1 MKSTNSQP
9 LMIALAIVFTVALA
23 LTVAMI
29 CLSSLQSEAP
39 QGKDEQS
46 RLPLSSSPFPS
57 LSTPET
63 VVSGVLLPPAESE
76 TEMLGNGLV
85 FERIELGVC
94 RLIDVGT
101 CEDAFVVI
109 PEYAPNG
116 DRVIAIGEKALL
128 GCERVTAVQIPSTV
142 KQIGA
147 LAFANCPNLIYI
159 SVSEKNPA
167 YRDVDGVLYTADGST
182 LILYPPM
189 RGGSSIFLPSTVT
202 RISDM
207 AFYRCAYLSSIRY
220 GGSAEQWEQI
230 VIGIKNYS
238 LIAASVVFSA
248 KP

>member
-29 CLSSLQSEAP
+29 CLSSLQTEP
-39 QGKDEQS
+39 QGKGEPTRPHLTTS
-46 RLPLSSSPFPS
+46 PSPTLSA
-57 LSTPET
+57 PET

-128 GCERVTAVQIPSTV
+128 GCESVTAVQIPSTV

-147 LAFANCPNLIYI
+147 LAFADCPNLIYI

-189 RGGSSIFLPSTVT
+189 RGGSSVFLPTTVT

-207 AFYRCAYLSSIRY
+207 AFYRCSYLSSIRY

-248 KP
+248 KS